1 MPGIQIVLDQ
11 VAIARL
17 GEAAERAARMAIDAL
32 KTDVVSAQVMPYDM
46 GDMQDTQT
54 FVDVIREGDRIL
66 ATLTTGAP
74 QARRLYYHP
83 EYNFQKGNNP
93 NAGGLW
99 LQPWLNGEKKSFVQD
114 AFAEFYRKEAGL

>member
-11 VAIARL
+11 EAIARL
-17 GEAAERAARMAIDAL
+17 GEAAERAARMAVDAL

-46 GDMQDTQT
+46 GDMQNSQT

-93 NAGGLW
+93 HAGGLW
-99 LQPWLNGEKKSFVQD
+99 LQHWLNGEKKSFVQD